1 MSQSMAA
8 KHAIWPRENDIIFN
22 LSERAQ
28 QAEKVL
34 GKEHVIN
41 STIGALMDDE
51 GKLITLDSVYS
62 EYKNLDNSKIAAYA
76 SIAGQ
81 KNYIDAVKKAC
92 FKEHRPKGHIRVVAS
107 PGGTGSIKLAV
118 WNYTNKGDK
127 ILTSDWYWG
136 PYNSITEEIDREILN
151 YKLFDEN
158 SKFNIKSFK
167 SQFLSL
173 SKIQD
178 RLFVILNTP
187 AHNPTGYSISNEEW
201 DKILDLSKQVSKD
214 KEKKIILFVDVAYI
228 DFSGREG
235 NDTREFFEKFSDLP
249 ENILII
255 VGYSMS
261 KGYTAYGMR
270 SGACICISSSENVA
284 EEFHFACA
292 HSARANWSNCNRGA
306 MELLSAIVEDEEK
319 LNKYNIEKNQYKIM
333 LQERAK
339 IFVDEAKHIGLEIL
353 PYIDGFFISIPCE
366 NPREVC
372 EKATEENVYVV
383 PLKMGLRFAVCAVSK
398 DKCKKAPAIIKRVID
413 SVNSKEVENI

>member
-28 QAEKVL
+28 QAEKDL
-34 GKEHVIN
+34 GKENVIN
-41 STIGALMDDE
+41 GTIGALMDDE
-51 GKLITLDSVYS
+51 GKLITLDSVYE
-62 EYKNLDNSKIAAYA
+62 EYKNLDNAKIAAYA

-81 KNYIDAVKKAC
+81 NDYLEAVKKAC
-92 FKEHRPKGHIRVVAS
+92 FKEYRPKGHISVVAS

-118 WNYTNKGDK
+118 WNYTNEGDK

-136 PYNSITEEIDREILN
+136 PYGSITEEIDRKIVN
-151 YKLFDEN
+151 YQLFNEDGN
-158 SKFNIKSFK
+158 FNFDSFK
-167 SQFLSL
+167 NQFLDL
-173 SKIQD
+173 AKEQERI
-178 RLFVILNTP
+178 FTILNTP
-187 AHNPTGYSISNEEW
+187 AHNPTGYSISNDEW
-201 DKILDLSKQVSKD
+201 DNILELSKEVAKN

-228 DFSGREG
+228 DFSGVEG
-235 NDTREFFEKFSDLP
+235 NDTRSFFEKFSNLP

-255 VGYSMS
+255 IGYSMS

-284 EEFHFACA
+284 QEFHFACA

-306 MELLSAIVEDEEK
+306 MELLSTIVHDEDKFKKYEEEK
-319 LNKYNIEKNQYKIM
+319 NSYKVM

-339 IFVDEAKHIGLEIL
+339 VFVDEAKNIDLDIL
-353 PYIDGFFISIPCE
+353 PYRDGFFVSIPCK

-372 EKATEENVYVV
+372 EYAIEENVYTI
-383 PLKMGLRFAVCAVSK
+383 PLKMGIRFAVCAVNK
-398 DKCKKAPAIIKRVID
+398 EKCKKAPSVIKRAIQKLEDKLAVTI
-413 SVNSKEVENI
+413 